1 MTNLNETIGLSD
13 EKDSI
18 LPTLPCSGEGTNTFI
33 RTTKYC
39 RGCKE
44 TLCVKTCFY
53 ISRVNSYQALC
64 KVCHNKVRNE
74 HARNTQIKKP
84 TGFQKLSIET
94 QESIIKDM
102 FYYNKFKEEQGWDY
116 NISKI
121 IRKYN
126 DIKYHNFMNWI
137 KKGKIPTYTQPTIL

>member
-1 MTNLNETIGLSD
+1 MTNLNETICLSE

-18 LPTLPCSGEGTNTFI
+18 LPTTPCSGEGTNTFI

-44 TLCVKTCFY
+44 TLSLKNCFY
-53 ISRVNSYQALC
+53 TSRNNSYQALC
-64 KVCHNKVRNE
+64 KSCHNIARRS
-74 HARNTQIKKP
+74 HARNTEIKKP
-84 TGFQKLSIET
+84 TGFQKLSLET

-126 DIKYHNFMNWI
+126 DIKYHNFMNWL
-137 KKGKIPTYTQPTIL
+137 KKGKIPTYTPPSIP